1 MCIIYMCSSYCYMLA
16 CIGYYVWNGWKIDIN
31 KDRLQLQQETII
43 GRGSCNCDIY
53 MLTANIR
60 HQIYTNSNSTCL
72 HMYYMYNYVLFI
84 YTLVIWLTWYIPII
98 RQYYWGYPALIG
110 NGIAA
115 RRTVTLR
122 AKRFDSRLAPAHPP
136 ENCNQ
141 GLYLNEWNHMPI
153 PTLNNIIM
161 GIEIPCYTCND
172 SLIFY
177 FLRNQTAERSMDHP
191 GHSQVCCSCSLM
203 FSLRYVTANYC

>member
-1 MCIIYMCSSYCYMLA
+1 MCIYMCSSYCYMLA

-53 MLTANIR
+53 MLTANIW
-60 HQIYTNSNSTCL
+60 HQIYTNSNSACL
-72 HMYYMYNYVLFI
+72 HMYYYVQLLFI
-84 YTLVIWLTWYIPII
+84 YTLVIWLTWYILII
-98 RQYYWGYPALIG
+98 RQYYWGYPASIW
-110 NGIAA
+110 NGITA
-115 RRTVTLR
+115 RRAVTLR
-122 AKRFDSRLAPAHPP
+122 AKRFDSRLAPVHSP

-141 GLYLNEWNHMPI
+141 GLYLNEGNHMLI

-177 FLRNQTAERSMDHP
+177 FFKKSNSRKMDHP
-191 GHSQVCCSCSLM
+191 GHHKLVVHACSLM